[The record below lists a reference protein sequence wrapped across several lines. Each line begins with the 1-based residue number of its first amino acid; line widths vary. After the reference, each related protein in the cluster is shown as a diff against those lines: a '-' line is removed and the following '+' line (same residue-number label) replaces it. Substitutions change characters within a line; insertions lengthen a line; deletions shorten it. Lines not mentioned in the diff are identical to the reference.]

1 MTLELTYL
9 SDSVCSIKFVFS
21 VGDGDKYVWDFLE
34 WNSVGGLVKGSK
46 IVSMGV
52 KAGFIVSAVY
62 GPHPQRTPCAAAGTT
77 GPPVVLLESAVLR
90 AFLQGLNAR
99 MSPWEVWDMT
109 DSSLVETHQ
118 RFGAICAGKM
128 EPELEEVLVED
139 SVRPMAR
146 EVISI
151 RPSPP
156 VMRCIS
162 WNCGDGGKVYI
173 GTFVLE
179 DQPLEN

>member
-1 MTLELTYL
+1 
-9 SDSVCSIKFVFS
+9 
-21 VGDGDKYVWDFLE
+21 
-34 WNSVGGLVKGSK
+34 
-46 IVSMGV
+46 
-52 KAGFIVSAVY
+52 
-62 GPHPQRTPCAAAGTT
+62 
-77 GPPVVLLESAVLR
+77 
-90 AFLQGLNAR
+90 
-99 MSPWEVWDMT
+99 MT

-162 WNCGDGGKVYI
+162 
-173 GTFVLE
+173 
-179 DQPLEN
+179 